1 MKILNLNEGSF
12 PVDLN
17 FDIEHIDIPT
27 IGRLENKLSVE
38 VRILKVSKNLLK
50 CDGHLQGTFIDTC
63 QNCLK

>member
-38 VRILKVSKNLLK
+38 VRILKVSKNLR
-50 CDGHLQGTFIDTC
+50 
-63 QNCLK
+63 